1 MNISSINGTNFMPRS
16 FPKVEYSEEKI
27 RFLTVCGGE
36 IGQYRGGE
44 NGN

>member
-1 MNISSINGTNFMPRS
+1 MPRS
-16 FPKVEYSEEKI
+16 FPKVEYSEKNKI
-27 RFLTVCGGE
+27 FNSVMCVGE